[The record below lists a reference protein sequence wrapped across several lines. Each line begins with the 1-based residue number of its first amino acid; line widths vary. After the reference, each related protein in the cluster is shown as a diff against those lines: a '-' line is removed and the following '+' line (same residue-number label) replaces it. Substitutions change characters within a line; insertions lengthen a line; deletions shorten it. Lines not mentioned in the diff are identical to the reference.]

1 MNEEQLRKAHLAK
14 PTTSKVL
21 LVDPNEE
28 KLQYAVDFSQ
38 EPNFCL
44 KVTVKGA
51 VNWFEATSLP
61 QAFHMMKYIFDNT
74 ESSSDDIVGLY
85 WLKAQEGSCLEVL
98 LHRQDKP

>member
-28 KLQYAVDFSQ
+28 KLQYAVDFSH
-38 EPNFCL
+38 EPDFWL
-44 KVTVKGA
+44 KVTVNGS
-51 VNWFEATSLP
+51 VRWFEASTLP
-61 QAFHMMKYIFDNT
+61 LAFHLMRHIFDNT
-74 ESSSDDIVGLY
+74 ESSSVDIVGLY
-85 WLKAQEGSCLEVL
+85 WLKAEEGSCLEVL